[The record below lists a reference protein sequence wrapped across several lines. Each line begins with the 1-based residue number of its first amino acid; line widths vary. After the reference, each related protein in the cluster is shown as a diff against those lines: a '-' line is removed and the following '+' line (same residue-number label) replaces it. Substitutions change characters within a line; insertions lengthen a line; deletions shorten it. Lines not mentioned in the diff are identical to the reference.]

1 MATVLWPKYNSA
13 IQTRAETQ
21 TKPEAYGLQFSA
33 AAKFFRTVSES
44 GIEYIELK
52 TVDLIPMGNE
62 YAMDRG
68 TFHMFKE
75 KTEVNTGK

>member
-1 MATVLWPKYNSA
+1 MLKVPVSACKFLHTVLTY
-13 IQTRAETQ
+13 RH
-21 TKPEAYGLQFSA
+21 FVSA
-33 AAKFFRTVSES
+33 ARKFFQTVSES

-52 TVDLIPMGNE
+52 TVELIPMGNE

-75 KTEVNTGK
+75 KVEVNTGK